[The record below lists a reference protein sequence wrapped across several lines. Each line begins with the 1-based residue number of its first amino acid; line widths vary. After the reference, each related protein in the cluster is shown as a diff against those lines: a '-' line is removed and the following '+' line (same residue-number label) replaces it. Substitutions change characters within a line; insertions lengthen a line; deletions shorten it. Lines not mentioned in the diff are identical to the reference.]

1 MTDSRAQ
8 SNVVGVAIL
17 LGLTVLA
24 LGAVTASV
32 GSLVETNAAAAD
44 ANRVASDLAAAIQPV
59 RTTGVRVGTLAFT
72 DGRLDTVERSI
83 RVLNDSGVV
92 LERPADALV
101 FEAGAYTTTLLGGAV
116 TLGRGDGG
124 RFVRE
129 PPMTVD
135 EDVLVV
141 GLPVLDGAV
150 AAGGEN
156 TRVRL
161 QTHVTHTRHDLG
173 AGSYGVAVET
183 TRPGPW
189 ERFFAAANATVSSR
203 DFDGDGVA
211 SVVARFPGERAGY
224 VVVHRVE
231 VSRRG

>member
-8 SNVVGVAIL
+8 SNVVGVAVL
-17 LGLTVLA
+17 LGLTVVA

-44 ANRVASDLAAAIQPV
+44 ANRVASDLAAAVQPV
-59 RTTGVRVGTLAFT
+59 RTTGVRTGSLAFT

-83 RVLNDSGVV
+83 RVLDDSGVI
-92 LERPADALV
+92 LERPANALV

-124 RFVRE
+124 RFVRD
-129 PPMTVD
+129 PPITAD

-141 GLPVLDGAV
+141 GVPVLDGAV
-150 AAGGEN
+150 VAGGESERVHLR
-156 TRVRL
+156 TR
-161 QTHVTHTRHDLG
+161 VTHTRRDLG
-173 AGSYGVAVET
+173 TGTYGVAVET

-189 ERFFAAANATVSSR
+189 KRFFAAANATLTSR
-203 DFDGDGVA
+203 DFDGDGVK